1 MHTSVNSMCF
11 CESCSLSSI
20 PNCIHF
26 WLSCLVCRYIGS
38 QEHKTLSFQIKGDAP
53 LKKLVDKY
61 FEKASVARTLVELI
75 YNGERLQVQR
85 TPDQLGMKDMVE
97 IDAMVHANGGGN
109 QL

>member
-1 MHTSVNSMCF
+1 MSSSAPPSPALDADRRKKSSVPEKSRIVTISVNC
-11 CESCSLSSI
+11 
-20 PNCIHF
+20 
-26 WLSCLVCRYIGS
+26 
-38 QEHKTLSFQIKGDAP
+38 QEHETLSFRIKGDAP